1 MLGKE
6 ISRIKEE
13 IAITDYAQRMGFT
26 LVRKGKYYSLKEHDS
41 VMIDTSKNCFW
52 RNSVPGKGKS
62 IGQGGS
68 IIDFVMEF
76 EGKDVQETISLLR
89 GEISHSIERKVKS
102 TYVSTEQ
109 KGKLELPVKGKNMH
123 KVFAYLIQSRKI
135 EKNIVQEMV
144 KRKQLYQDKYGN
156 CVFVSYDEKGVP
168 DFATKRGTNTYKPF
182 YGDAAGCNYEKCF
195 YVNNNAKRL
204 YITEAVID
212 ALSVMTLFPLYR
224 SYNYLALT
232 GAGKWNAVFS
242 YLSNPILEEV
252 WIGVDNDEPGREA
265 GTLIEENIKK
275 IRPDIRVES
284 DYPNQGKD
292 WNEFLKRSV
301 VGQ

>member
-1 MLGKE
+1 MGEEIGK
-6 ISRIKEE
+6 IKEE
-13 IAITDYAQRMGFT
+13 IAITDYAQKMGFT

-41 VMIDTSKNCFW
+41 VIIDMSKNCFW

-89 GEISHSIERKVKS
+89 GEISHLRERNVKS
-102 TYVSTEQ
+102 TYISTKQ
-109 KGKLELPVKGKNMH
+109 KEKLQLPERGKNMH

-135 EKNIVQEMV
+135 AKNIVQEMV
-144 KRKQLYQDKYGN
+144 ERKQLYQDEHGN

-284 DYPNQGKD
+284 DYPSQGKD